1 MMMFTARFLLV
12 ITFVSLFSIV
22 VCKKATGR
30 ASLIREVLD
39 ETLSLFREKVIVKAS
54 DISGSIFTEIREVC
68 HNIRNT
74 NDYNR
79 VGCCVPNDVK
89 HIYNVLIENKK
100 LIFFRPD
107 SSSPG
112 LGTLPPVSTVK
123 AQKKHNFNL
132 PIEYRDGPL
141 IPSKHCSRYFNGTL
155 HIAGR
160 STVHN
165 VYHACKLIEFQL
177 CFV

>member
-1 MMMFTARFLLV
+1 MIDAQSILLLIFFALLGSV
-12 ITFVSLFSIV
+12 L
-22 VCKKATGR
+22 CKKTFGR
-30 ASLIREVLD
+30 ASLVREVLD
-39 ETLSLFREKVIVKAS
+39 ETLSVFQEKVVVKAS
-54 DISGSIFTEIREVC
+54 HIAGSAFTEVREVC
-68 HNIRNT
+68 HNFLNT
-74 NDYNR
+74 ADYGR
-79 VGCCVPNDVK
+79 VGCCVPNDIK
-89 HIYNVLIENKK
+89 HLYNVMIENRK

-141 IPSKHCSRYFNGTL
+141 IPSKHCTRYFNGTL
-155 HIAGR
+155 HIPGR

-165 VYHACKLIEFQL
+165 VYHACKL
-177 CFV
+177 